1 MVVKKTW
8 QIKMEEKK
16 MTKEEILEKSRKE
29 NANKDLYQMTVD
41 MQAGR
46 VAAIA
51 AALFAL
57 VVYLVELVML
67 GRNNY
72 ALWAVVTI
80 MNSSISVYKVVKLK
94 DKKYI
99 FTAIAWIL
107 TSVLLIAAMI
117 NSFVAGA

>member
-1 MVVKKTW
+1 
-8 QIKMEEKK
+8 MEEKK

-67 GRNNY
+67 GRYNY

-80 MNSSISVYKVVKLK
+80 
-94 DKKYI
+94 
-99 FTAIAWIL
+99 FTMSAPL
-107 TSVLLIAAMI
+107 RRQMSYMV
-117 NSFVAGA
+117 